1 MRQRALCVATLACF
15 VWMTKRAAAE
25 CSPAAVPIGDP
36 ALVQRVSEKLAANGV
51 ATVATAGCPAVRVH
65 LEKRGEQLHLRVAD
79 GYQRRGEREVQD
91 IATAAAVIESWTLQ
105 EIEDGTLPETPT
117 PSVTAA
123 VAPLVQRERFAIAV
137 AGQFSVAGDGS
148 TWLGGELA
156 GCVRIGWAC
165 VGASTAFLA
174 NTSTTADTT
183 RGSQRSKELHA
194 LATLEVPRTLGS
206 FTISP
211 GIGIGYG
218 WMTFAEQHMDVVH
231 MLPVS
236 VEYSSHALHAR
247 AQLAVS
253 RSLGGRLALVGS
265 LFGDIAALRSSIP
278 DGPTSAPRGRVGFA
292 LGLRLG
298 LR

>member
-137 AGQFSVAGDGS
+137 AGQSSVAGDGS
-148 TWLGGELA
+148 T
-156 GCVRIGWAC
+156 
-165 VGASTAFLA
+165 
-174 NTSTTADTT
+174 
-183 RGSQRSKELHA
+183 
-194 LATLEVPRTLGS
+194 
-206 FTISP
+206 
-211 GIGIGYG
+211 
-218 WMTFAEQHMDVVH
+218 
-231 MLPVS
+231 
-236 VEYSSHALHAR
+236 
-247 AQLAVS
+247 
-253 RSLGGRLALVGS
+253 
-265 LFGDIAALRSSIP
+265 
-278 DGPTSAPRGRVGFA
+278 
-292 LGLRLG
+292 
-298 LR
+298 

>member
-36 ALVQRVSEKLAANGV
+36 ALVQSVIEKLAANGV

-105 EIEDGTLPETPT
+105 EIEDGTVPETS
-117 PSVTAA
+117 SVMTA
-123 VAPLVQRERFAIAV
+123 VAAPIVEPDRFGV
-137 AGQFSVAGDGS
+137 ALAGHSSVAGDGS

-156 GCVRIGWAC
+156 GCARIGLAC
-165 VGASTAFLA
+165 VGASTAFFA
-174 NTSTTADTT
+174 NASTTDDAT
-183 RGSQRSKELHA
+183 RGAQRSKALH
-194 LATLEVPRTLGS
+194 LIATLEVPRSLGS

-211 GIGIGYG
+211 GIGVGYG
-218 WMTFAEQHMDVVH
+218 WMTFAQQHMDVAH
-231 MLPVS
+231 MLPKS
-236 VEYSSHALHAR
+236 IEYSSHALHAR
-247 AQLAVS
+247 AQLAIS
-253 RSLGGRLALVGS
+253 RTLGGRLALVGS
-265 LFGDIAALRSSIP
+265 LFGDLAALRTDIP
-278 DGPTSAPRGRVGFA
+278 AGPTSAPRGRVGCA
-292 LGLRLG
+292 LGVRLG
-298 LR
+298 WR